1 MIIKKITAEILKK
14 ASEKMV
20 TSATASCLSV
30 GIEEMPESM
39 KKLR

>member
-1 MIIKKITAEILKK
+1 MIKKLIAEILKK

-30 GIEEMPESM
+30 GLEDMPESM
-39 KKLR
+39 KKAR